1 MDVTTLKQQIKNAT
15 PAMVYIALG
24 TQQVLLQEVREL
36 FIGLIPE
43 EERVMNVGSYDM
55 ESTPLAVALDDA
67 MATPFFGERRLVLI
81 NKPYFFT
88 GEKGPAK
95 IEHDLESLSNY
106 LQHPEPSTILV
117 FLAPYE
123 KLDGRKKIVKELKK
137 TAVMIDTAPLD
148 EVHARQQ
155 IQANLANDKYTI
167 DDDAIDELVQ
177 RTNADYGLMD
187 ANLDKLK
194 LLTYQTRHITR
205 QDVKDLVPQS
215 LDENVFDLV
224 TAVLNHDQTK
234 SIELY
239 DQLIAGQQPPLRINA
254 VLISQFRL
262 LLQIKVL
269 SSRGL
274 SQGSLAQKLRVHP
287 YRVKLG
293 LRTVRHFSLLA
304 LENAYLGLVN
314 IEKALKTTQRDPKLL
329 FQLFMLQYSQQQEV
343 GMVK

>member
-1 MDVTTLKQQIKNAT
+1 MDVTTLKQQITSKT
-15 PAMVYIALG
+15 PAMVYLALG
-24 TQQVLLQEVREL
+24 TQQVLLQQVREM
-36 FIGLIPE
+36 FINLIPK

-55 ESTPLAVALDDA
+55 ETTPLAVALDDA
-67 MATPFFGERRLVLI
+67 MATPFFGERRLVLV

-88 GEKGPAK
+88 GEKGPTK
-95 IEHDLESLSNY
+95 IDHDLESLSNY

-137 TAVMIDTAPLD
+137 AAVMIDTAPLD
-148 EVHARQQ
+148 EAHARRQVQ
-155 IQANLANDKYTI
+155 NSLADDKYTI
-167 DDDAIDELVQ
+167 DNEAIDELVQ
-177 RTNADYGLMD
+177 RTNADYELMN
-187 ANLDKLK
+187 ANLSKLK
-194 LLTYQTRHITR
+194 LLTYQDRHITK
-205 QDVKDLVPQS
+205 QAVQDLVPQS

-224 TAVLNHDQTK
+224 NAVLRHDQTK
-234 SIELY
+234 SIDLY
-239 DQLIAGQQPPLRINA
+239 DQLIAGQQPPLRIYA

-293 LRTVRHFSLLA
+293 LRTVRQFSLLA

-314 IEKALKTTQRDPKLL
+314 IEKALKTTQRDPRLL
-329 FQLFMLQYSQQQEV
+329 FQLFMLQYGQQQKI
-343 GMVK
+343 GMV

>member
-1 MDVTTLKQQIKNAT
+1 MDVTTLKQQITSKT
-15 PAMVYIALG
+15 PAMIYLALG
-24 TQQVLLQEVREL
+24 TQQVLLQRVREM
-36 FIGLIPE
+36 FINLIPK

-55 ESTPLAVALDDA
+55 ETTPLAVALDDA
-67 MATPFFGERRLVLI
+67 MAAPFFGERRLVLI

-95 IEHDLESLSNY
+95 IEHDLDSLSNY

-137 TAVMIDTAPLD
+137 VAVTVDTAPLD
-148 EVHARQQ
+148 EAHAWQQ
-155 IQANLANDKYTI
+155 VRAELTSDQYTI
-167 DDDAIDELVQ
+167 DETAIDELVQ
-177 RTNADYGLMD
+177 RTNADYELMN
-187 ANLDKLK
+187 ANLSKLK
-194 LLTYQTRHITR
+194 LLTYQDRHIT
-205 QDVKDLVPQS
+205 QQAVKELVPQS

-224 TAVLNHDQTK
+224 NAVLKHDQPR
-234 SIELY
+234 SIDLY

-262 LLQIKVL
+262 LLQIKIL

-274 SQGSLAQKLRVHP
+274 SQGSLAQKLKVHP

-293 LRTVRHFSLLA
+293 LRTVRQFSLLA

-314 IEKALKTTQRDPKLL
+314 IEKALKTTQRDPRLL
-329 FQLFMLQYSQQQEV
+329 FQLFMLQYGQQQGI
-343 GMVK
+343 GMS

>member
-1 MDVTTLKQQIKNAT
+1 MDVTTLKQQITSKT
-15 PAMVYIALG
+15 PAMIYLALG
-24 TQQVLLQEVREL
+24 TQQVLLQRVREM
-36 FIGLIPE
+36 FINLIPK

-55 ESTPLAVALDDA
+55 ETTPLAVALDDA
-67 MATPFFGERRLVLI
+67 MAAPFFGERRLVLI

-95 IEHDLESLSNY
+95 IEHDLDSLSNY

-137 TAVMIDTAPLD
+137 VAVTVDTAPLD
-148 EVHARQQ
+148 EAHARQQ
-155 IQANLANDKYTI
+155 VRAELTSDQYTI
-167 DDDAIDELVQ
+167 DETAIEELVQ
-177 RTNADYGLMD
+177 RTNADYELMN
-187 ANLDKLK
+187 ANLSKLK
-194 LLTYQTRHITR
+194 LLTYQDRHIT
-205 QDVKDLVPQS
+205 QQAVKELVPQS

-224 TAVLNHDQTK
+224 NAVLKHDQPR
-234 SIELY
+234 SIDLY

-262 LLQIKVL
+262 LLQIKIL

-274 SQGSLAQKLRVHP
+274 SQGSLAQKLKVHP

-293 LRTVRHFSLLA
+293 LRTVRQFSLLA

-314 IEKALKTTQRDPKLL
+314 IEKALKTTQRDPRLL
-329 FQLFMLQYSQQQEV
+329 FQLFMLQYGQQQGI
-343 GMVK
+343 GMS

>member
-1 MDVTTLKQQIKNAT
+1 
-15 PAMVYIALG
+15 MVYLALG
-24 TQQVLLQEVREL
+24 TQQVLLQQVREM
-36 FIGLIPE
+36 FINLIPE

-55 ESTPLAVALDDA
+55 EATPLAVALDDA
-67 MATPFFGERRLVLI
+67 MAAPFFGERRLVLV

-88 GEKGPAK
+88 GEKGPSK
-95 IEHDLESLSNY
+95 IEHDLDSLSSY
-106 LQHPEPSTILV
+106 LKHPEPSTILV
-117 FLAPYE
+117 FLASYE

-137 TAVMIDTAPLD
+137 AAVVVDTSPLD

-155 IQANLANDKYTI
+155 IKATLANDHYSI
-167 DDDAIDELVQ
+167 DNEAIDELVQ
-177 RTNADYGLMD
+177 RTNADYEMMNS
-187 ANLDKLK
+187 NLSKLE
-194 LLTYQTRHITR
+194 LLTYQDRHIS
-205 QDVKDLVPQS
+205 QQAVKDLVPQS

-224 TAVLNHDQTK
+224 NAVLKHDQTR
-234 SIELY
+234 SIDLY

-274 SQGSLAQKLRVHP
+274 SQGSLAQKLKVHP

-293 LRTVRHFSLLA
+293 LRTVRNFSLLA

-329 FQLFMLQYSQQQEV
+329 FQLFMLQYSQQQNLR
-343 GMVK
+343 MV

>member
-1 MDVTTLKQQIKNAT
+1 MDVTTLKQQLNNKT
-15 PAMVYIALG
+15 PAMVYLALG
-24 TQQVLLQEVREL
+24 TQQVLLQQVREM
-36 FIGLIPE
+36 FINLIPE

-55 ESTPLAVALDDA
+55 EATPLAVALDDA
-67 MATPFFGERRLVLI
+67 MAAPFFGERRLVLV

-88 GEKGPAK
+88 GEKGPSK
-95 IEHDLESLSNY
+95 IEHDLDSLSSY
-106 LQHPEPSTILV
+106 LKHPEPSTILV

-137 TAVMIDTAPLD
+137 AAVVVDTSPLD

-155 IQANLANDKYTI
+155 IKATLANDHYSI
-167 DDDAIDELVQ
+167 DNEAIDELVQ
-177 RTNADYGLMD
+177 RTNADYEMMNS
-187 ANLDKLK
+187 NLSKLE
-194 LLTYQTRHITR
+194 LLTYQDRHIT
-205 QDVKDLVPQS
+205 QQAVKDLVPQS

-224 TAVLNHDQTK
+224 NAVLKHDQTK
-234 SIELY
+234 SIDLY

-274 SQGSLAQKLRVHP
+274 SQGSLAQKLKVHP

-293 LRTVRHFSLLA
+293 LRTVRNFSLLA

-329 FQLFMLQYSQQQEV
+329 FQLFMLQYSQQQNLR
-343 GMVK
+343 MV

>member
-1 MDVTTLKQQIKNAT
+1 MDVTTLKQQITSKT
-15 PAMVYIALG
+15 PAMVYFALG
-24 TQQVLLQEVREL
+24 TQQVLLQQVREM
-36 FIGLIPE
+36 FINLIPE

-55 ESTPLAVALDDA
+55 ETTPLAVALDDA

-95 IEHDLESLSNY
+95 IDHDLESLSNY

-137 TAVMIDTAPLD
+137 VAVMIDTAPLD

-155 IQANLANDKYTI
+155 VQNSLADDEYTI
-167 DDDAIDELVQ
+167 DDEAIDELVQ
-177 RTNADYGLMD
+177 RTNADYELMN
-187 ANLDKLK
+187 ANLNKLK
-194 LLTYQTRHITR
+194 LLTYQDHHITK
-205 QDVKDLVPQS
+205 QAVQNLVPQS

-224 TAVLNHDQTK
+224 NAVLRHDQTQ
-234 SIELY
+234 SIDLY

-269 SSRGL
+269 SSHGL

-293 LRTVRHFSLLA
+293 LRTVRQFSLLA
-304 LENAYLGLVN
+304 LQNAYLGLIN
-314 IEKALKTTQRDPKLL
+314 IEKALKTTQRDPRLL
-329 FQLFMLQYSQQQEV
+329 FQLFMLQYSQQ
-343 GMVK
+343 

>member
-1 MDVTTLKQQIKNAT
+1 MDVTTLKQQITSKT
-15 PAMVYIALG
+15 PAMVYLALG
-24 TQQVLLQEVREL
+24 TQQVLLQQVREM
-36 FIGLIPE
+36 FINLIPK

-55 ESTPLAVALDDA
+55 ETTPLAVALDDA
-67 MATPFFGERRLVLI
+67 MATPFFGERRLVLV

-95 IEHDLESLSNY
+95 IDHDLESLSNY

-137 TAVMIDTAPLD
+137 AAVMIDTAPLD
-148 EVHARQQ
+148 EAHARRQVQ
-155 IQANLANDKYTI
+155 NSLADDKYTI
-167 DDDAIDELVQ
+167 DNEAIDELVQ
-177 RTNADYGLMD
+177 RTNADYELMN
-187 ANLDKLK
+187 ANLSKLK
-194 LLTYQTRHITR
+194 LLTYQDRHITK
-205 QDVKDLVPQS
+205 QAVQDLVPQS

-224 TAVLNHDQTK
+224 NAVLRHDQTK
-234 SIELY
+234 SIDLY

-293 LRTVRHFSLLA
+293 LRTVRQFSLLA

-314 IEKALKTTQRDPKLL
+314 IEKALKTTQRDPRLL
-329 FQLFMLQYSQQQEV
+329 FQLFMLQYGQQQKI
-343 GMVK
+343 GMV